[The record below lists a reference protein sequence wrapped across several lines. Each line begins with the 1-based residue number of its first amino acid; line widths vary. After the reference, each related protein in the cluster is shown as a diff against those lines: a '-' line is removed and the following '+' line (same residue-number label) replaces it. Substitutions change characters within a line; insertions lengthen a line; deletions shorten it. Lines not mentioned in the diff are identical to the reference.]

1 MVPVQDCPSLF
12 TWKIPPVKQG
22 SFHPGPAVPRRQCY
36 QCQDGSAISA
46 KTTVPS
52 VPPVWG
58 LWFLLFVLKDWLQ
71 GFAKKLLIAL
81 SFVLVTSVFFW
92 HPPPCAWVQL
102 WSSEQTPTAI
112 FFRFFKIGWRKRNRR
127 EENSASLENVFV
139 QKKILDQKKFQIRF
153 FGFFCQIQISDEIF
167 DSVER
172 LSGWTFIGGL
182 HNCGLD
188 KFVLPQTVL
197 IKPS

>member
-1 MVPVQDCPSLF
+1 MAVLS
-12 TWKIPPVKQG
+12 
-22 SFHPGPAVPRRQCY
+22 VPRRQCY

-71 GFAKKLLIAL
+71 GFAKKTFDCFIICFGYF
-81 SFVLVTSVFFW
+81 SIFW

-112 FFRFFKIGWRKRNRR
+112 FFVFFKIGWRKRNRR

-139 QKKILDQKKFQIRF
+139 QKKMLGQKNFKSGF